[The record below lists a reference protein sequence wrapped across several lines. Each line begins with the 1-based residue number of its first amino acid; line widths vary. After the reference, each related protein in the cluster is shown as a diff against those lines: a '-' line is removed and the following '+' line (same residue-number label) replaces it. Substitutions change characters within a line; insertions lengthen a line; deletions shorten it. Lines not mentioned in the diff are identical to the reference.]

1 MIKMNSRKRMLILLI
16 ALAVI
21 ASTCT
26 AGCMTSPKNET
37 NATTKAANKTGS
49 ANATKRTTTGPT
61 MRAPA
66 TPTPGLAPKSTA
78 TPMPKST
85 TAAVAIQS
93 FAFAPSI
100 ITVARGTT
108 VIWTNQQAGVQH
120 TVISDTNAFGSGTL
134 NTGVSFRFQFNTPG
148 TFSYH
153 CSIHPS
159 MRGTVTVT

>member
-1 MIKMNSRKRMLILLI
+1 MNSRRRMLILLI
-16 ALAVI
+16 VLTII

-37 NATTKAANKTGS
+37 NATTKAANKTLS
-49 ANATKRTTTGPT
+49 ANATKTTTTGPT

-66 TPTPGLAPKSTA
+66 TPTPVLA
-78 TPMPKST
+78 PKST

-93 FAFAPSI
+93 YAFAPST

-108 VIWTNQQAGVQH
+108 VIWTNQQAGIPH

-148 TFSYH
+148 TFRYH

-159 MRGTVTVT
+159 MHGTVTVT